1 MRKLIEYIY
10 IYIYTNATREGVLF
24 TRTSNKR
31 KWGERYLVISSL
43 GDANV

>member
-1 MRKLIEYIY
+1 MRKFIEYIY
-10 IYIYTNATREGVLF
+10 IYISNQQREGVLF
-24 TRTSNKR
+24 TRTSIKR